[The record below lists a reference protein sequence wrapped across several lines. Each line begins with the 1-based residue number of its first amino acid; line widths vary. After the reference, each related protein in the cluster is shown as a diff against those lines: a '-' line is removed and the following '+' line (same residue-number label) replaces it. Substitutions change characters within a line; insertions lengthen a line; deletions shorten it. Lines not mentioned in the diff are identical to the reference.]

1 MESEA
6 SVDSISESTS
16 SERGDKK
23 GVRRVASGEAALRSL
38 FQDGKRAEVTI
49 VQYVNSLRIIHQLVT
64 GKNVLPP
71 TLDWIKSVDITLEK
85 LSEKYANS
93 GTFCNK
99 LTPLMVVAHL
109 KGWKDIHTRYFEIFS
124 ERKSAQM
131 KDAEQQKATAREA
144 ANWIS
149 MDELKS
155 KAEELNRQIRRSIM
169 PNQKNCGGSNLSRD
183 EVKIVFQHL
192 LLSFNIHEPPK
203 RRDLSGLPLQK
214 PDGSFYCDEARKA
227 YIETGNCLRESTSGD
242 FVLVLKT
249 YKASKRYG
257 TKEFEL
263 SQRLSNYIQRS
274 IEIVPRGFVLSRLGN
289 TREAMSDNY
298 LTKFMGSITFPT
310 GKRLNQNH
318 LRHLYIS
325 EQFAN
330 DHSISERKQL
340 AERMLHDWGTAM
352 LTYERK

>member
-6 SVDSISESTS
+6 SVQSSSESTS
-16 SERGDKK
+16 SEGDNK
-23 GVRRVASGEAALRSL
+23 GVRKVASGEAALRSL

-49 VQYVNSLRIIHQLVT
+49 VQYVNSLRFIHQLVT
-64 GKNVLPP
+64 GKKVLPP

-99 LTPLMVVAHL
+99 LTPLMVVAHS
-109 KGWKDIHTRYFEIFS
+109 KGWKDVHKRYFEIFS
-124 ERKSAQM
+124 RKKSAQM

-169 PNQKNCGGSNLSRD
+169 PTHKNCGGSNLSRD
-183 EVKIVFQHL
+183 EIKVVFQHL
-192 LLSFNIHEPPK
+192 LLAFNILEPPK
-203 RRDLSGLPLQK
+203 RRDLSTLPLQK
-214 PDGSFYCDEARKA
+214 ADGSFFCDEAREA
-227 YIETGNCLRESTSGD
+227 YMDTGNCLRESTSGD

-249 YKASKRYG
+249 YKTSKRYG
-257 TKEFEL
+257 RKEFEL
-263 SQRLSNYIQRS
+263 SQRLSNYIKRS
-274 IEIVPRGFVLSRLGN
+274 IELVPRGFVLSRLGN
-289 TREAMSDNY
+289 TSEAMSDNY
-298 LTKFMGSITFPT
+298 LTKFCGSITFLD
-310 GKRLNQNH
+310 GRRLNQNH

-330 DHSISERKQL
+330 DHSIAERKQL